1 MKDRIVIIG
10 GGESGVGAAYLANKK
25 GYEVF
30 LSDYKKIEEKY
41 RNILLKNEID
51 FEEGGHSLEKFYK
64 ANEIIKSPGISEE
77 SELILKIKSKKI
89 PIVSEIEFAFRFTSS
104 IIISVTGSNGK
115 TTTSSLIYHILK
127 KSGLNVGLIGQL
139 AADNIGNSFSFLIA
153 ENEFD
158 YVVLE
163 LSSFQLDNINHFN
176 SFISVLTNIS
186 PDHLERY
193 DYNFENYVDS
203 KFKIV
208 SNHTNEN
215 YFVFN
220 SDDKKINSELK
231 ARKINSTKISFS
243 TTDNESLNK
252 DCIKNQA
259 INININNNLMIPIE
273 NLSLQGNHNIQN
285 SMAAATV
292 AKILNISDNNIRESL
307 GNFKSIE
314 HRLEHVLTIQKVKY
328 VNDSKAT
335 NVNAVYYAL
344 DSMKS
349 STVWIVGGVD
359 KGNNYEELLPLVRE
373 KVKAIICI
381 GIDNSKIIQSFSPF
395 VEKIIECSKMS
406 DAVKNAY
413 RMADPKDT
421 VLLSPACSSFDLY
434 KNFEDRGTQFK
445 NAVRKL

>member
-1 MKDRIVIIG
+1 MKHRIVIIG

-25 GYEVF
+25 GFEVF

-41 RNILLKNEID
+41 RNILLENEID
-51 FEEGGHSLEKFYK
+51 FEEGGHSIEKFYK

-127 KSGLNVGLIGQL
+127 KSGLNVGLAG
-139 AADNIGNSFSFLIA
+139 NIGNSFSFLIA

-208 SNHTNEN
+208 SNHTKEN

-231 ARKINSTKISFS
+231 TRKIKSTKISFS
-243 TTDNESLNK
+243 TTDNESSNK
-252 DCIKNQA
+252 GCIKNQT
-259 INININNNLMIPIE
+259 ININVNNNNLMIPIE

>member
-1 MKDRIVIIG
+1 MKYRIVIIG

-41 RNILLKNEID
+41 RNILLENEID
-51 FEEGGHSLEKFYK
+51 FEEGGHSIEKFYK

-127 KSGLNVGLIGQL
+127 KSGLNVGLAG
-139 AADNIGNSFSFLIA
+139 NIGNSFSFLIA

-203 KFKIV
+203 KFRIV
-208 SNHTNEN
+208 SNHTKEN

-231 ARKINSTKISFS
+231 TRKINSTKISFS

-252 DCIKNQA
+252 GCIKNQA
-259 INININNNLMIPIE
+259 INININNNNLMIPIE

-344 DSMKS
+344 DSMKT

>member
-1 MKDRIVIIG
+1 MKYRIVIIG

-41 RNILLKNEID
+41 RNILLENEID
-51 FEEGGHSLEKFYK
+51 FEEGGHSIEKFYK

-127 KSGLNVGLIGQL
+127 KSGLNVGLAG
-139 AADNIGNSFSFLIA
+139 NIGNSFSFLIA

-208 SNHTNEN
+208 SNHAKEN

-231 ARKINSTKISFS
+231 TRKINSTKISFS

-252 DCIKNQA
+252 GCIKNQA
-259 INININNNLMIPIE
+259 INININNNNLMIPIE

>member
-1 MKDRIVIIG
+1 MKYRIVIIG
-10 GGESGVGAAYLANKK
+10 GGESGVGAAYLANKN

-41 RNILLKNEID
+41 RNILLENEID

-77 SELILKIKSKKI
+77 SELILKIKSKNI

-127 KSGLNVGLIGQL
+127 KSGLNVGLAG
-139 AADNIGNSFSFLIA
+139 NIGNSFSFLIA

-158 YVVLE
+158 YIVLE

-208 SNHTNEN
+208 SNHSKEN

-231 ARKINSTKISFS
+231 TRKINSTKISFS

-252 DCIKNQA
+252 GCIKNQT
-259 INININNNLMIPIE
+259 ININVNNNNLMIPIE

-395 VEKIIECSKMS
+395 VEKIIECTKMS

>member
-1 MKDRIVIIG
+1 MKYRIVIIG

-127 KSGLNVGLIGQL
+127 KSGLNVGLAG
-139 AADNIGNSFSFLIA
+139 NIGNSFSFLIA

-208 SNHTNEN
+208 SNHTKEN

-231 ARKINSTKISFS
+231 TRKIKSTKISFS
-243 TTDNESLNK
+243 TTDNESSNK
-252 DCIKNQA
+252 GCIKNQT
-259 INININNNLMIPIE
+259 ININVNNNNLMIPIE

-395 VEKIIECSKMS
+395 VEKIIECNKMS

-413 RMADPKDT
+413 RMADPMDT

>member
-64 ANEIIKSPGISEE
+64 ANEIIKSPGISDE

-127 KSGLNVGLIGQL
+127 KSGLNVGLAG
-139 AADNIGNSFSFLIA
+139 NIGNSFSFLIA

-208 SNHTNEN
+208 SNHTKEN

-231 ARKINSTKISFS
+231 TRKINSTKISFS
-243 TTDNESLNK
+243 TTDNKSLNK
-252 DCIKNQA
+252 GCIKNQT
-259 INININNNLMIPIE
+259 ININVNNNNLMIPIE

>member
-127 KSGLNVGLIGQL
+127 KSGLNVGLAG
-139 AADNIGNSFSFLIA
+139 NIGNSFSFLIA

-208 SNHTNEN
+208 SNHTKEN

-231 ARKINSTKISFS
+231 TRKIKSTKISFS
-243 TTDNESLNK
+243 TTDNESSNK
-252 DCIKNQA
+252 GCIKNQT
-259 INININNNLMIPIE
+259 ININVNNNNLMIPIE

-395 VEKIIECSKMS
+395 VEKIIECNKMS

-413 RMADPKDT
+413 RIAKPKNT

>member
-127 KSGLNVGLIGQL
+127 KSGLNVGLAG
-139 AADNIGNSFSFLIA
+139 NIGNSFSFLIA

-208 SNHTNEN
+208 SNHTKEN

-231 ARKINSTKISFS
+231 TRKIKSTKISFS
-243 TTDNESLNK
+243 TSDNESLNK
-252 DCIKNQA
+252 ACIKNQA
-259 INININNNLMIPIE
+259 INININNNNLMIPIE

>member
-1 MKDRIVIIG
+1 MKYRIVIIG
-10 GGESGVGAAYLANKK
+10 GGESGVGAAYLANKN

-77 SELILKIKSKKI
+77 SELILKIKSKNI

-127 KSGLNVGLIGQL
+127 KSGLNVGLAG
-139 AADNIGNSFSFLIA
+139 NIGNSFSFLIA

-158 YVVLE
+158 YIVLE

-208 SNHTNEN
+208 SNHSKEN

-231 ARKINSTKISFS
+231 TRKINSTKISFS

-252 DCIKNQA
+252 GCIKNQT
-259 INININNNLMIPIE
+259 ININVNNNNLMIPIE

-335 NVNAVYYAL
+335 NINAVYYAL

-395 VEKIIECSKMS
+395 VEKIIECTKMS

>member
-1 MKDRIVIIG
+1 MKYRIVIIG

-41 RNILLKNEID
+41 RNILLENEID
-51 FEEGGHSLEKFYK
+51 FEEGGHSIEKFYK

-127 KSGLNVGLIGQL
+127 KSGLNVGLAG
-139 AADNIGNSFSFLIA
+139 NIGNSFSFLIA

-208 SNHTNEN
+208 SNHTKEN

-231 ARKINSTKISFS
+231 TRKINSTKISFS

-252 DCIKNQA
+252 GCIKNQA
-259 INININNNLMIPIE
+259 INININNNNLMIPIE

>member
-127 KSGLNVGLIGQL
+127 KSGLNVGLAG
-139 AADNIGNSFSFLIA
+139 NIGNSFSFLIA

-203 KFKIV
+203 KFRIV
-208 SNHTNEN
+208 SNHTKEN

-231 ARKINSTKISFS
+231 TRKIKSTKISFS

-252 DCIKNQA
+252 GCIKNQA
-259 INININNNLMIPIE
+259 INININNNNLMIPIE

>member
-1 MKDRIVIIG
+1 MKYRIVIIG
-10 GGESGVGAAYLANKK
+10 GGESGVGAAYLANKN

-41 RNILLKNEID
+41 RNILLENEID

-77 SELILKIKSKKI
+77 SELILKIKSKNI

-127 KSGLNVGLIGQL
+127 KSGLNVGLAG
-139 AADNIGNSFSFLIA
+139 NIGNSFSFLIA

-158 YVVLE
+158 YIVLE

-208 SNHTNEN
+208 SNHSKEN

-231 ARKINSTKISFS
+231 TRKINSTKISFS

-252 DCIKNQA
+252 GCMKNQT
-259 INININNNLMIPIE
+259 ININVNNNNLMIPIE

-292 AKILNISDNNIRESL
+292 AKILNISDDNIRESL

-344 DSMKS
+344 DSIKS

-395 VEKIIECSKMS
+395 VEKIIECTKMS

>member
-1 MKDRIVIIG
+1 MKYRIVIIG

-64 ANEIIKSPGISEE
+64 ANEIIKSPGISED
-77 SELILKIKSKKI
+77 SELISKIKLKKI

-127 KSGLNVGLIGQL
+127 KSGLNVGLAG
-139 AADNIGNSFSFLIA
+139 NIGNSFSFLIA

-193 DYNFENYVDS
+193 DYDFENYVDS

-208 SNHTNEN
+208 SNQTKEN

-231 ARKINSTKISFS
+231 TRKINSTKISFS

-252 DCIKNQA
+252 GCIKNQA
-259 INININNNLMIPIE
+259 INININNNNLMIPIE

-349 STVWIVGGVD
+349 STIWIVGGVD

>member
-1 MKDRIVIIG
+1 MKYRIVIIG

-41 RNILLKNEID
+41 RNILLENEID

-64 ANEIIKSPGISEE
+64 ANEIIKSPGISED
-77 SELILKIKSKKI
+77 SELISKIKLKKI

-127 KSGLNVGLIGQL
+127 KSGLNVGLAG
-139 AADNIGNSFSFLIA
+139 NIGNSFSFLIA

-208 SNHTNEN
+208 SNHAKEN

-231 ARKINSTKISFS
+231 TRKINSTKISFS

-252 DCIKNQA
+252 GCIKNQA
-259 INININNNLMIPIE
+259 INININNNNLMIPIE

-395 VEKIIECSKMS
+395 VEKIVECSKMS

>member
-51 FEEGGHSLEKFYK
+51 FEEGGHSIEKFYK

-127 KSGLNVGLIGQL
+127 KSGLNVGLAG
-139 AADNIGNSFSFLIA
+139 NIGNSFSFLIA

-208 SNHTNEN
+208 SNHTKEN

-231 ARKINSTKISFS
+231 TRKINSTKISFS
-243 TTDNESLNK
+243 TTDNESSNK
-252 DCIKNQA
+252 GFIKNQT
-259 INININNNLMIPIE
+259 ININVNNNNLMIPIE

>member
-30 LSDYKKIEEKY
+30 LSDYKKIAEKY
-41 RNILLKNEID
+41 RNILLENEID

-77 SELILKIKSKKI
+77 SELISKIKLKKI

-127 KSGLNVGLIGQL
+127 KSGLNVGLAG
-139 AADNIGNSFSFLIA
+139 NIGNSFSFLIA

-208 SNHTNEN
+208 SNHTKEN

-231 ARKINSTKISFS
+231 TRKINSTKISFS
-243 TTDNESLNK
+243 ITDNESLNK
-252 DCIKNQA
+252 GCIKNQT
-259 INININNNLMIPIE
+259 ININVNNNNLMIPIE

>member
-1 MKDRIVIIG
+1 MKNRIVIIG
-10 GGESGVGAAYLANKK
+10 GGESGIGAAYLASKK

-30 LSDYKKIEEKY
+30 LSEHKVIEEKY
-41 RNILLKNEID
+41 RKILLDNNID
-51 FEEGGHSLEKFYK
+51 FEEGGHTLSKLYQ
-64 ANEIIKSPGISEE
+64 ASEIIKSPGISEN
-77 SELILKIKSKKI
+77 SELFSKIKLKRI
-89 PIVSEIEFAFRFTSS
+89 PVVSEIEFAFRFTNSV
-104 IIISVTGSNGK
+104 IISITGSNGK

-127 KSGLNVGLIGQL
+127 NSGLNVGLAG
-139 AADNIGNSFSFLIA
+139 NIGNSFSFLVA
-153 ENEFD
+153 EQEFD

-163 LSSFQLDNINHFN
+163 LSSFQLDNIFHFN
-176 SFISVLTNIS
+176 SFISVITNLS

-193 DYNFENYVDS
+193 NYDFKNYINS
-203 KFKIV
+203 KFKII
-208 SNHTNEN
+208 SNHTKDN

-220 SDDKKINSELK
+220 SDDNTISSEIK
-231 ARKINSTKISFS
+231 NRNINSTKISFS
-243 TTDNESLNK
+243 TKNNDSSNK
-252 DCIKNQA
+252 SFITKQT
-259 INININNNLMIPIE
+259 ININVNNNNLMIPIE

-292 AKILNISDNNIRESL
+292 AKILNISDDNIRESL

-328 VNDSKAT
+328 INDSKAT

-344 DSMKS
+344 DSIKS
-349 STVWIVGGVD
+349 SAVWIVGGVD
-359 KGNNYEELLPLVRE
+359 KGNNYNELLPLVRE

-381 GIDNSKIIQSFSPF
+381 GIDNSKIIESFSP
-395 VEKIIECSKMS
+395 VIENIIECNKMS

-413 RMADPKDT
+413 KIAKPKDT

>member
-1 MKDRIVIIG
+1 MKYKIVIIG
-10 GGESGVGAAYLANKK
+10 GGESGVGAAYLANKN

-41 RNILLKNEID
+41 RNILLENEID

-127 KSGLNVGLIGQL
+127 KSGLNVGLAG
-139 AADNIGNSFSFLIA
+139 NIGNSFSFLIA

-208 SNHTNEN
+208 SNHSKEN

-231 ARKINSTKISFS
+231 TRKINSTKISFS

-252 DCIKNQA
+252 GCIKNQT
-259 INININNNLMIPIE
+259 ININVNNNNLMIPIE

-344 DSMKS
+344 DSIKS

>member
-1 MKDRIVIIG
+1 MKYRIVIIG
-10 GGESGVGAAYLANKK
+10 GGESGVGAAYLANKN

-41 RNILLKNEID
+41 RNILLENEID
-51 FEEGGHSLEKFYK
+51 FEEGSHSLEKFYK

-127 KSGLNVGLIGQL
+127 KSGLNVGLAG
-139 AADNIGNSFSFLIA
+139 NIGNSFSFLIA

-193 DYNFENYVDS
+193 DYDFENYVDS

-208 SNHTNEN
+208 SNQTKEN

-231 ARKINSTKISFS
+231 TRKINSTKISFS

-252 DCIKNQA
+252 GCIKNQA
-259 INININNNLMIPIE
+259 INININNNNLMIPIE

-395 VEKIIECSKMS
+395 VEKIIECTKMS
-406 DAVKNAY
+406 EAVKNAY

>member
-127 KSGLNVGLIGQL
+127 KSGLNVGLAG
-139 AADNIGNSFSFLIA
+139 NIGNSFSFLIA

-203 KFKIV
+203 KFKII
-208 SNHTNEN
+208 SNHTKEN

-231 ARKINSTKISFS
+231 TRKIKSTKISFS
-243 TTDNESLNK
+243 TTDNESSNK
-252 DCIKNQA
+252 GCIKNQT
-259 INININNNLMIPIE
+259 ININVNNNNLMIPIE

-413 RMADPKDT
+413 RMADPKDI

-434 KNFEDRGTQFK
+434 TKFEDRGTQFK

>member
-41 RNILLKNEID
+41 RNILLENEID

-77 SELILKIKSKKI
+77 SELISKIKLKKI

-127 KSGLNVGLIGQL
+127 KSGLNVGLAG
-139 AADNIGNSFSFLIA
+139 NIGNSFSFLIA

-208 SNHTNEN
+208 SNQTKEN

-231 ARKINSTKISFS
+231 TRKINSTKISFS

-252 DCIKNQA
+252 GCIKNQA
-259 INININNNLMIPIE
+259 INININNNNLMIPIE

-395 VEKIIECSKMS
+395 VEKIVECSKMS

>member
-41 RNILLKNEID
+41 RNILLKNKID

-127 KSGLNVGLIGQL
+127 KSGLNVGLAG
-139 AADNIGNSFSFLIA
+139 NIGNSFSFLIA

-208 SNHTNEN
+208 SNHSKEN

-231 ARKINSTKISFS
+231 TRKINSTKISFS

-252 DCIKNQA
+252 GCIKNQT
-259 INININNNLMIPIE
+259 ININVNNNNLMIPIE

-344 DSMKS
+344 DSIKS

-395 VEKIIECSKMS
+395 VEKIIECTKMS

>member
-127 KSGLNVGLIGQL
+127 KSGLNVGLAG
-139 AADNIGNSFSFLIA
+139 NIGNSFSFLIA

-193 DYNFENYVDS
+193 DYDFENYVDS

-208 SNHTNEN
+208 SNQTKEN

-231 ARKINSTKISFS
+231 TRKIKSTKISFS
-243 TTDNESLNK
+243 TTDNESSNK
-252 DCIKNQA
+252 GFIKNQT
-259 INININNNLMIPIE
+259 ININVNNNNLMIPIE

-344 DSMKS
+344 DSIKS

-395 VEKIIECSKMS
+395 VEKIVECSKMS

>member
-1 MKDRIVIIG
+1 MKYRIVIIG

-127 KSGLNVGLIGQL
+127 KSGLNVGLAG
-139 AADNIGNSFSFLIA
+139 NIGNSFSFLIA

-208 SNHTNEN
+208 SNHAKEN

-231 ARKINSTKISFS
+231 TRKIKSTKISFS
-243 TTDNESLNK
+243 TTDNESSNK
-252 DCIKNQA
+252 GFIKNQT
-259 INININNNLMIPIE
+259 ININVNNNNLMIPIE

>member
-1 MKDRIVIIG
+1 MKYRIVIIG

-64 ANEIIKSPGISEE
+64 ANEIIKSPGISED
-77 SELILKIKSKKI
+77 SELISKIKLKKI

-127 KSGLNVGLIGQL
+127 KSGLNVGLAG
-139 AADNIGNSFSFLIA
+139 NIGNSFSFLIA

-208 SNHTNEN
+208 SNHTKEN

-231 ARKINSTKISFS
+231 TRKIKSTKISFS
-243 TTDNESLNK
+243 TTDNESSNK
-252 DCIKNQA
+252 GCIKNQT
-259 INININNNLMIPIE
+259 ININVNNNNLMIPIE

>member
-127 KSGLNVGLIGQL
+127 KSGLNVGLAG
-139 AADNIGNSFSFLIA
+139 NIGNSFSFLIA

-208 SNHTNEN
+208 SNHTKEH

-243 TTDNESLNK
+243 TSDNESLNK
-252 DCIKNQA
+252 ACIKNQA
-259 INININNNLMIPIE
+259 INININNNNLMIPIE

-395 VEKIIECSKMS
+395 VEKIVECSKMS

>member
-1 MKDRIVIIG
+1 MKYRIVIIG

-41 RNILLKNEID
+41 RNILLENEID
-51 FEEGGHSLEKFYK
+51 FEEGGHSIEKFYK

-127 KSGLNVGLIGQL
+127 KSGLNVGLAG
-139 AADNIGNSFSFLIA
+139 NIGNSFSFLIA

-208 SNHTNEN
+208 SNHTKEN

-220 SDDKKINSELK
+220 SDNKKINSELK
-231 ARKINSTKISFS
+231 TRKIKSKKISFS
-243 TTDNESLNK
+243 TTDNESSNK
-252 DCIKNQA
+252 GCIKNQT
-259 INININNNLMIPIE
+259 ININVNNNNLMIPIE

>member
-41 RNILLKNEID
+41 RNILLENEID

-77 SELILKIKSKKI
+77 SELISKIKLKNI

-127 KSGLNVGLIGQL
+127 KSGLNVGLAG
-139 AADNIGNSFSFLIA
+139 NIGNSFSFLIA

-208 SNHTNEN
+208 SNHTKEN

-231 ARKINSTKISFS
+231 TRKIKSTKISFS
-243 TTDNESLNK
+243 TTDNESSNK
-252 DCIKNQA
+252 GCIKNQT
-259 INININNNLMIPIE
+259 ININVNNNNLMIPIE

-328 VNDSKAT
+328 INDSKAT

>member
-41 RNILLKNEID
+41 RNILLENEID

-127 KSGLNVGLIGQL
+127 KSGLNVGLAG
-139 AADNIGNSFSFLIA
+139 NIGNSFSFLIA

-158 YVVLE
+158 YIILE

-208 SNHTNEN
+208 SNHTKEN

-231 ARKINSTKISFS
+231 TRKIKSTKISFS
-243 TTDNESLNK
+243 TTDNESSNK
-252 DCIKNQA
+252 GFIKNQT
-259 INININNNLMIPIE
+259 ININVNNNNLMIPIE

-395 VEKIIECSKMS
+395 VEKIIECTKMS

>member
-1 MKDRIVIIG
+1 MKYRIVIIG

-41 RNILLKNEID
+41 RNILLENEID
-51 FEEGGHSLEKFYK
+51 FEEGGHSIEKFYK

-127 KSGLNVGLIGQL
+127 KSGLNVGLAG
-139 AADNIGNSFSFLIA
+139 NIGNSFSFLIA

-193 DYNFENYVDS
+193 DYDFENYVDS

-208 SNHTNEN
+208 SNQTKEN

-231 ARKINSTKISFS
+231 TRKINSTKISFS
-243 TTDNESLNK
+243 TTDNESSNK
-252 DCIKNQA
+252 GFIKNQT
-259 INININNNLMIPIE
+259 ININVNNNNLMIPIE

-406 DAVKNAY
+406 EAVQNAY

>member
-1 MKDRIVIIG
+1 MKYRIVIIG

-41 RNILLKNEID
+41 RNILLENEID

-64 ANEIIKSPGISEE
+64 ANEIIKSPGISED
-77 SELILKIKSKKI
+77 SELISKIKLKKI

-127 KSGLNVGLIGQL
+127 KSGLNVGLAG
-139 AADNIGNSFSFLIA
+139 NIGNSFSFLIA

-158 YVVLE
+158 YVILE

-193 DYNFENYVDS
+193 DYDFENYVDS

-208 SNHTNEN
+208 SNHTKEN

-231 ARKINSTKISFS
+231 TRKINSTKISFS

-252 DCIKNQA
+252 GCIKNQA
-259 INININNNLMIPIE
+259 INININNNNLMIPIE

>member
-127 KSGLNVGLIGQL
+127 KSGLNVGLAG
-139 AADNIGNSFSFLIA
+139 NIGNSFSFLIA

-252 DCIKNQA
+252 ACIKNQA
-259 INININNNLMIPIE
+259 INININNNNLMIPIE

>member
-1 MKDRIVIIG
+1 MKYRIVIIG

-41 RNILLKNEID
+41 RNILLENEID

-77 SELILKIKSKKI
+77 SELISKIKLKKI

-127 KSGLNVGLIGQL
+127 KSGLNVGLAG
-139 AADNIGNSFSFLIA
+139 NIGNSFSFLIA

-158 YVVLE
+158 YVILE

-193 DYNFENYVDS
+193 DYDFENYVDS

-208 SNHTNEN
+208 SNHTKEN

-231 ARKINSTKISFS
+231 TRKINSTKISFS

-252 DCIKNQA
+252 GCIKNQA
-259 INININNNLMIPIE
+259 INININNNNLMIPIE

>member
-1 MKDRIVIIG
+1 MKYRIVIIG

-127 KSGLNVGLIGQL
+127 KSGLNVGLAG
-139 AADNIGNSFSFLIA
+139 NIGNSFSFLIA

-208 SNHTNEN
+208 SNHTKEN

-231 ARKINSTKISFS
+231 TRKIKSTKISFS
-243 TTDNESLNK
+243 TTDNESSNK
-252 DCIKNQA
+252 GCIKNQT
-259 INININNNLMIPIE
+259 ININVNNNNLMIPIE

>member
-127 KSGLNVGLIGQL
+127 KSGLNVGLAG
-139 AADNIGNSFSFLIA
+139 NIGNSFSFLIA

-208 SNHTNEN
+208 SNHTKEN

-231 ARKINSTKISFS
+231 TRKIKSTKISFS
-243 TTDNESLNK
+243 TTDNESSNK
-252 DCIKNQA
+252 GCIKNQT
-259 INININNNLMIPIE
+259 ININVNNNNLMIPIE

-395 VEKIIECSKMS
+395 VEKIVECSKMS

>member
-1 MKDRIVIIG
+1 MKYRIVIIG
-10 GGESGVGAAYLANKK
+10 GGESGVGAAYLANKN

-41 RNILLKNEID
+41 RNRLLENEID

-115 TTTSSLIYHILK
+115 TTTSSLIYHIHK
-127 KSGLNVGLIGQL
+127 KSGLNVGLAG
-139 AADNIGNSFSFLIA
+139 NIGNSFSFLIA

-203 KFKIV
+203 KFRIV
-208 SNHTNEN
+208 SNHTKEN

-231 ARKINSTKISFS
+231 TRKINSTKISFS

-252 DCIKNQA
+252 GCIKNQA
-259 INININNNLMIPIE
+259 INININNNNLMIPIE

-413 RMADPKDT
+413 RMADSKDT

>member
-127 KSGLNVGLIGQL
+127 KSGLNVGLAG
-139 AADNIGNSFSFLIA
+139 NIGNSFSFLIA

-203 KFKIV
+203 KFKII
-208 SNHTNEN
+208 SNHTKEN

-231 ARKINSTKISFS
+231 TRKIKSTKISFS
-243 TTDNESLNK
+243 TTDNESSNK
-252 DCIKNQA
+252 GCIKNQT
-259 INININNNLMIPIE
+259 ININVNNNNLMIPIE

-413 RMADPKDT
+413 RIADPKDT

>member
-1 MKDRIVIIG
+1 MKYRIVIIG

-127 KSGLNVGLIGQL
+127 KSGLNVGLAG
-139 AADNIGNSFSFLIA
+139 NIGNSFSFLIA

-163 LSSFQLDNINHFN
+163 LSSFQLDNVNHFN

-208 SNHTNEN
+208 SNHTKEN

-231 ARKINSTKISFS
+231 TRKIKSTKISFS
-243 TTDNESLNK
+243 TTDNESSNK
-252 DCIKNQA
+252 GCIKNQT
-259 INININNNLMIPIE
+259 ININVNNNNLMIPIE

>member
-1 MKDRIVIIG
+1 MKYRIVIIG

-30 LSDYKKIEEKY
+30 LSDYKKIEVKY
-41 RNILLKNEID
+41 RNILLENEID
-51 FEEGGHSLEKFYK
+51 FEEGGHSIEKFYK

-127 KSGLNVGLIGQL
+127 KSGLNVGLAG
-139 AADNIGNSFSFLIA
+139 NIGNSFSFLIA

-208 SNHTNEN
+208 SNHTKEN

-231 ARKINSTKISFS
+231 TRKIKSTKISFS
-243 TTDNESLNK
+243 TTDNESSNK
-252 DCIKNQA
+252 VCIKNQT
-259 INININNNLMIPIE
+259 ININVNNNNLMIPIE